1 MASRLGP
8 YLTKLF
14 VFEAVAL
21 TGVVVFLLYWVQCLR
36 MFDLVSAKGQD
47 LLTLAGHAAL
57 VMPAV
62 ADVFLYV
69 CVAIGLARALRAM
82 QLNRQLVVIHSVPR
96 LKALLG
102 AITTFIALWTVVVLA
117 LTHVFGPIADQ
128 RRYEWSASIA
138 VDLVSRALTPHRFA
152 EIVPGVTMVIG
163 GRQGIGQIT
172 DFFADDRRNP
182 DLRQTFISREALIMR
197 TEEGYVL
204 HLMNGKVR
212 NLEGDGGYSEIS
224 FERYDLSLTLFSE
237 DVGGGGRTSFSL
249 IEEALSTGDW
259 STLPA
264 ILVERTADG
273 LRVIGL
279 CALIAAIAA
288 FPGTARRRFS
298 IPLELAALV
307 LAFAERGF
315 SAIFPSSFLIGPMIG
330 SLLMLAVAILIFVV
344 RLKPFAA
351 GLWARPA

>member
-1 MASRLGP
+1 
-8 YLTKLF
+8 
-14 VFEAVAL
+14 
-21 TGVVVFLLYWVQCLR
+21 

-69 CVAIGLARALRAM
+69 CIAIGLARALRAL
-82 QLNRQLVVIHSVPR
+82 QLNRQLVIVHSAPR

-102 AITTFIALWTVVVLA
+102 AIAAFIGLWTLVVLA
-117 LTHVFGPIADQ
+117 LTHLFGPLADQ

-163 GRQGIGQIT
+163 GREGIGRIT

-182 DLRQTFISREALIMR
+182 ELRQTFTSSEALIMR
-197 TEEGYVL
+197 TEDGYIL
-204 HLMNGKVR
+204 HLMNGEVR

-237 DVGGGGRTSFSL
+237 DVGGGGRTSLSL
-249 IEEALSTGDW
+249 IDEALETGDW
-259 STLPA
+259 NDLWV
-264 ILVERTADG
+264 ILVDRTADG

-288 FPGTARRRFS
+288 FPGTARRRFAV
-298 IPLELAALV
+298 PLELAALV

-315 SAIFPSSFLIGPMIG
+315 SGLLPSGLLVGPMIG
-330 SLLMLAVAILIFVV
+330 SLLMMAVAALIFIV
-344 RLKPFAA
+344 RLKPFTP